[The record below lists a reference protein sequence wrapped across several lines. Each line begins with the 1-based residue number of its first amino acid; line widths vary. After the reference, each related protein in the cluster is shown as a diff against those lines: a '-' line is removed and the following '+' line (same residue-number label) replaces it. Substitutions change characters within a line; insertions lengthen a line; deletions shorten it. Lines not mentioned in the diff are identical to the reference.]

1 MSAAPSYTDTQRSDR
16 EQNSRLAVAFLV
28 SLLVHA
34 LLYSA
39 YQSNRRYHWLDSV
52 KVPAWL
58 QPALRLANRPNTPAQ
73 QPVVPPPEL
82 TVMPMAFVEV
92 VNPSAE
98 PPPNAKYY
106 SSANAQAANPEV
118 SKPSNDPKITCTDTQ
133 MVKTETVTKPAPQPL
148 RPPAVPSQPVTKPT
162 PQPTL
167 LATAKVNPLVN
178 PQIAPVPPALKPEP
192 ATPKADVTQE
202 ALKPKAA
209 LPAGDLTLA
218 RPADTPRTAEGPA
231 RQERA
236 RTVKEYYARLAQRDP
251 QAYAGLVGQKMKQE
265 GGVKNRNLVTS
276 LDTKATA
283 YGAYD
288 AALIYAVQTRW
299 YALLD
304 AKGFAGE
311 HTGKVNLQFRLHYDG
326 RVADMQVLSA
336 TVDDLLSIIC
346 QRAILD
352 NSPYERWPTAMR
364 NEIGADFRDVTFT
377 FFYY

>member
-1 MSAAPSYTDTQRSDR
+1 MSAASSYTDNLRSDR

-39 YQSNRRYHWLDSV
+39 YQANRHYHWLDGV

-58 QPALRLANRPNTPAQ
+58 QPTLHLVSRPKAMPV
-73 QPVVPPPEL
+73 QPPVAPPEL
-82 TVMPMAFVEV
+82 AVMPMAFAEV
-92 VNPSAE
+92 ANPSAE
-98 PPPNAKYY
+98 APKNAKYY
-106 SSANAQAANPEV
+106 GSANSQAANSDA
-118 SKPSNDPKITCTDTQ
+118 SKLSNDPKITG
-133 MVKTETVTKPAPQPL
+133 TETRMVRVETVTKPAAQPLQPIVVPTQPVTKPAPQP
-148 RPPAVPSQPVTKPT
+148 P
-162 PQPTL
+162 L
-167 LATAKVNPLVN
+167 LAAAKVA
-178 PQIAPVPPALKPEP
+178 PQVDIVPPAAKPEP

-202 ALKPKAA
+202 ALKPEAA

-218 RPADTPRTAEGPA
+218 RPADAPRPTEGPA
-231 RQERA
+231 RQERP
-236 RTVKEYYARLAQRDP
+236 RTVKEAYARMAQQNP

-265 GGVKNRNLVTS
+265 GGVKNHNLVTS

-288 AALIYAVQTRW
+288 AALIYAVQNRW

-311 HTGKVNLQFRLHYDG
+311 STGKVNLQFRLHSDG
-326 RVADMQVLSA
+326 RVSDMQVLGA

-352 NSPYERWPTAMR
+352 NSPYDRWPTAMR